1 MILFISNVIIQ
12 FYLSTVDFLKIIIM
26 IFIVYSL
33 SLGNLL
39 GRYIV
44 YHALKL
50 NVFQELFTNTVRH

>member
-50 NVFQELFTNTVRH
+50 NVFQ